1 MRRYNI
7 VSAKV
12 YEKNGEQKKS
22 WKQVGTLIR
31 WEANGDKP
39 EQFSVELNM
48 CPDVKY
54 YVFEEKPRGE
64 SSAPASEDVQ
74 W

>member
-1 MRRYNI
+1 MKKYNI
-7 VSAKV
+7 VSARIYTKDGE
-12 YEKNGEQKKS
+12 EKKA

-31 WEANGDKP
+31 WEADGNKP

-48 CPDVKY
+48 CPNEKY
-54 YVFEEKPRGE
+54 YVFEEKARE
-64 SSAPASEDVQ
+64 DRSQQSEDVA